1 MSGGVNEELAAFAEE
16 VRRACIDIA
25 GAAGA
30 KRLDLVN
37 ERALSL
43 CTRAAIVRQQELMK
57 GEQAGE
63 EDRYALA
70 GLKVNLDAA
79 APEIMED

>member
-1 MSGGVNEELAAFAEE
+1 MNKELAEFAEE
-16 VRRACIDIA
+16 VRRAGLGIA

-30 KRLDLVN
+30 KNFELVN
-37 ERALSL
+37 ERALAL